1 MMKIKLFV
9 VGAALTASAFLPAIA
24 EARASWT

>member
-1 MMKIKLFV
+1 MMKIKILL

-24 EARASWT
+24 EARATWT